1 MNGAFMTEQKLTDAG
16 LLLLRVA
23 LGIVFLAH
31 WYQKAVVFGL
41 EHGATVFANHTVW
54 GYHVIPGWF
63 IYPAAIIEFV
73 GGIMLITGFKTRLA
87 TPFLAC
93 VAFGA
98 GAVHFE
104 NGWNYTSK
112 PDGGWEYGIFLF
124 LCSIV
129 VWLVGPGSY
138 TVKNYLAKRHSA
150 NLQMNGVRSNLG
162 A

>member
-1 MNGAFMTEQKLTDAG
+1 VAEERLANAG
-16 LLLLRVA
+16 LLLFRVS

-31 WYQKAVVFGL
+31 GYLKVFIFGL
-41 EHGATVFANHTVW
+41 EQAAEVFANHTVW
-54 GYHVIPGWF
+54 GYHLIPGWLAA
-63 IYPAAIIEFV
+63 PAAFVEFV

-87 TPFLAC
+87 TPFLAS

-104 NGWNYTSK
+104 NGWNYTSE

-124 LCSIV
+124 ICAVV

-138 TVKNYLAKRHSA
+138 TLTAFLAKRYST
-150 NLQMNGVRSNLG
+150 NE
-162 A
+162 